1 MSLAYMDAAPGSA
14 NTFRP
19 APSRTGKISVAVPA
33 ALISIGLHAL
43 AVALWQPNLLSVFSG
58 DASGD
63 AAQPRISGL
72 VIDLGASAPA
82 PSPAPSAVAPP
93 PLPAG
98 DSARARARAGGAPRR
113 RSCPA
118 GDATGDTTNRA
129 RACHKGRNAG
139 T

>member
-72 VIDLGASAPA
+72 VIDLGASAPGSVTRAFRRCSATIGRRGTA
-82 PSPAPSAVAPP
+82 PEPRQSRWSPP
-93 PLPAG
+93 PKVL
-98 DSARARARAGGAPRR
+98 
-113 RSCPA
+113 SC
-118 GDATGDTTNRA
+118 R
-129 RACHKGRNAG
+129 
-139 T
+139 